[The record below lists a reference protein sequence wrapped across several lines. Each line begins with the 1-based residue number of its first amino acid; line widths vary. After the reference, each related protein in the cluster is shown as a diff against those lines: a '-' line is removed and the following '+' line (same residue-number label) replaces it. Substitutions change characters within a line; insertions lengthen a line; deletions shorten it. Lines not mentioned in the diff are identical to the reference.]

1 MIRNNSEQALSPVV
15 ILNRQKRRACAILE
29 RPQTLSSCPRSA
41 RSPPVAAIAGLD
53 DHGRAPAARSCP
65 PHTCIRACPHSLVM
79 NPHKDLITHVPV
91 QESYHMAMSSSKHNN
106 RVAIEPRKGSFSRH
120 PPVLLIPM
128 IQLPVSTEIKG
139 EDTTALGQPSSEEP
153 QSLRTRPLI
162 MSLAVFRH
170 FFSYKP
176 TFSLFLPLPDAKVN
190 W

>member
-1 MIRNNSEQALSPVV
+1 
-15 ILNRQKRRACAILE
+15 
-29 RPQTLSSCPRSA
+29 
-41 RSPPVAAIAGLD
+41 
-53 DHGRAPAARSCP
+53 
-65 PHTCIRACPHSLVM
+65 M